1 MMNILLIPVY
11 QPGPKTIDFFQQLNQ
26 AFIGKLVL
34 VDDGSGP
41 AYEETFKE
49 MQAGFLDSVFLS
61 YPINRGK
68 GSALKTGMRWIQ
80 KHGGADSYIVTA
92 DGDGQHAIEDIQKM
106 FDIGSKL
113 VENQLL
119 LGVRTFDKATTP
131 FKSYWGNRITSLFYQ
146 LSTGIKLGDTQTGLR
161 GFDHGSIERLLL
173 VKGERFDYEMN
184 VLLEVGTLGLT
195 IVTEPIATIYQDN
208 NEHSHFR
215 PLQDSL
221 LIYQRILRFALASGL
236 SAVVDL
242 AVFAL
247 ICAFFGTTGTALLIA
262 TISSRVISGGV
273 NFSLNR
279 QLVFADGGPWGAAAK
294 KYLLLFLVQ
303 MFLSWGGVWV
313 LHLVIPVAVIAKI
326 ITDTGLFLA
335 SYSIQQRHIFIT
347 QRS

>member
-1 MMNILLIPVY
+1 MTNILLIPVY
-11 QPGPKTIDFFQQLNQ
+11 QPGPKTIDFFQQLQ
-26 AFIGKLVL
+26 RAFKGKLVL

-41 AYEETFKE
+41 AYEGTFKE
-49 MQAGFLDSVFLS
+49 MQAGLSDSIFLC
-61 YPINRGK
+61 YPVNRGK
-68 GSALKTGMRWIQ
+68 GAALKTGLRWIQ
-80 KHGGADSYIVTA
+80 KHTTDDSYIVTA

-106 FDIGSKL
+106 FEVASKL
-113 VENQLL
+113 EKDQLL

-131 FKSYWGNRITSLFYQ
+131 FKSYWGNRITSRFYQ

-161 GFDHGSIERLLL
+161 GFDYDSIQQLLL

-247 ICAFFGTTGTALLIA
+247 ICAFFGTTGTALLTA
-262 TISSRVISGGV
+262 TIASRVISGGV

-279 QLVFADGGPWGAAAK
+279 QVVFADGGALGPAAK
-294 KYLLLFLVQ
+294 KYLLLFLIQ
-303 MFLSWGGVWV
+303 MLLSWGGVWV
-313 LHLVIPVAVIAKI
+313 LHLVIPAVVIAKL
-326 ITDTGLFLA
+326 ITDTGLFFA
-335 SYSIQQRHIFIT
+335 SYSIQQRHIFTT
-347 QRS
+347 QRI